1 MTLIDE
7 NGTNHTKAKVY
18 RDIQETLHRVC
29 RQFGMVSLGSIKLS
43 MLHGLLIVHKRQ
55 VLLHDESIRTTGHPM
70 LEKGGSRC
78 PTEPVGW

>member
-43 MLHGLLIVHKRQ
+43 MLHGLLIVHKGQ
-55 VLLHDESIRTTGHPM
+55 PVIHDDLIWIKGQPM
-70 LEKGGSRC
+70 PHRAGGL
-78 PTEPVGW
+78 VMMM